1 MFRFR
6 SVVARTITLHLLAIA
21 VTSLFMPLAL
31 YLMLKQ
37 AAEALH
43 DRALREQAAEIVGY
57 LASGPEGGLRLNL
70 PAPLAE
76 LYSEAYGRYAF
87 AVLDE
92 RGKVLFS
99 SLSAKQAIADAV
111 QPVRDAAYF
120 STRRGAAELYGVSLP
135 TEIAGHKLWVQVSQ
149 DLAHR
154 DVLIDDI
161 VADFFPRVGWITA
174 PILLLLLIIDVV
186 IFRRALKPIVA
197 ASALAARIGP
207 RRTELRL
214 PETGMPQEVR
224 PLVHAVNQALD
235 RLEEGF
241 RGQRDFTA
249 DAAHELRTPLSILRT
264 QIDMIADRELAR
276 TLRDDVESMT
286 RLVNQLLEMA
296 ELESVVIAPG
306 ETADLVAVAAE
317 VGAFLAPLA
326 LSEGKS
332 VAVTGGQGPV
342 LVRGNADTLARAI
355 RNLVENALVHTA
367 AGTSVEISVEP
378 AGMLQ
383 VSDQGPGVPAAD
395 REQIFRRFW
404 RRDRG
409 RPGSAGLGLSIVAR
423 IAEMHGA
430 TIGVAD
436 RPGGGAVFTLDFPHV
451 VASPAEPVRSPER
464 ELASAD

>member
-6 SVVARTITLHLLAIA
+6 SVVARTITLHLVAIV

-31 YLMLKQ
+31 YLMLKH

-43 DRALREQAAEIVGY
+43 DRALREQATEIVGY
-57 LASGPEGGLRLNL
+57 LGAGPNGGLRLDL
-70 PAPLAE
+70 PGPLAE

-87 AVLDE
+87 AVLDDSE
-92 RGKVLFS
+92 KVLFS
-99 SLSAKQAIADAV
+99 SLSGKQPITRAA
-111 QPVRDAAYF
+111 QPANDVGYF
-120 STRRGAAELYGVSLP
+120 ATRRGAAEIYGVSLP
-135 TEIAGHKLWVQVSQ
+135 AEIAGHRLRVQVSQ

-186 IFRRALKPIVA
+186 IFRRALKPVVA

-241 RGQRDFTA
+241 RSQREFTA

-264 QIDMIADRELAR
+264 QIDMIADRQLAR
-276 TLRDDVESMT
+276 GLRDDVESMT

-296 ELESVVIAPG
+296 ELETVVIAPG
-306 ETADLVAVAAE
+306 ETADLVAVATE
-317 VGAFLAPLA
+317 VAAFLAPLA
-326 LSEGKS
+326 LSHGKT
-332 VAVTGGQGPV
+332 VAVSGAQGSV
-342 LVRGNADTLARAI
+342 LVPGNADMLARAI
-355 RNLVENALVHTA
+355 RNLVENGLAHTPS
-367 AGTSVEISVEP
+367 GTSVEISVGEV
-378 AGMLQ
+378 GVLR
-383 VSDQGPGVPAAD
+383 VSDQGPGVPAVD

-409 RPGSAGLGLSIVAR
+409 RVGTAGLGLSIVAR
-423 IAEMHGA
+423 IVEMHGA
-430 TIGVAD
+430 AIGVSD
-436 RPGGGAVFTLDFPHV
+436 RPGGGAVFTLEFPQAV
-451 VASPAEPVRSPER
+451 SMPAGPTRPR
-464 ELASAD
+464 R